1 MKKLFDKTT
10 FGKLEL
16 KNRFWRSATW
26 LNMADEK
33 GHVTERLINEY
44 EKLAAGGVGTII
56 TGYAFV
62 LEEEQPNPG
71 MLGIYDDSFIEEYKQ
86 LNEKLHKY
94 GTKTVMQIVYGGS
107 FTNFNTEERLIWG
120 PSAVPHP
127 IMRTTPTEMTKE
139 NIQTVINAFA
149 NAALR
154 VKKSNFDAVQFHGAH
169 SYLLSQFLSPYYN
182 KRTDEYGGSLEN
194 RCRIIVETLDAV
206 RKKVGDDYPVLI
218 KMHATDDWDENGI
231 DENDALYVAKKLEEH
246 GIDGIEFSGG
256 NLDMKNYINK
266 GPGHVKINKV
276 EDQSYFAEKTALIAK
291 ELNIPVIS
299 VGGHRTPSKME
310 EILNSSNIEY
320 FALCRTLFAD
330 PDQVNKWENNYDAKV
345 KCVSCG
351 KCFSKNGNVCILNRK
366 K

>member
-1 MKKLFDKTT
+1 MKKLFEKTK

-33 GHVTERLINEY
+33 GHVTERLENEY
-44 EKLAAGGVGTII
+44 IKLAAGGVGTII
-56 TGYAFV
+56 TGYAFI
-62 LEEEQPNPG
+62 LKEEQPNPG
-71 MLGIYDDSFIEEYKQ
+71 MLGIYEDSFIDEYQKF
-86 LNEKLHKY
+86 NEKIHKY

-127 IMRTTPTEMTKE
+127 IMKTVPTEMTKE
-139 NIQTVINAFA
+139 DIKKVINAFA
-149 NAALR
+149 DAALR
-154 VKKSNFDAVQFHGAH
+154 VKKSGFDAVQLHGAH

-182 KRTDEYGGSLEN
+182 RRTDCYGGSLEN

-206 RKKVGDDYPVLI
+206 RKKVGEEYPVLI
-218 KMHATDDWDENGI
+218 KLHATDDWGENGI
-231 DENDALYVAKKLEEH
+231 NEDDALYIAKKLEEH

-266 GPGHVKINKV
+266 GPGRVKINKV
-276 EDQSYFAEKTALIAK
+276 EDQSYFAEKTAKIAN
-291 ELNIPVIS
+291 ELNIPIIS
-299 VGGHRTPSKME
+299 VGGHKTPQRME
-310 EILNSSNIEY
+310 EIINSSNIDY
-320 FALCRTLFAD
+320 ISLSRTLFAD
-330 PDQVNKWENNYDAKV
+330 PEQINKWEKDYDAKV

-351 KCFSKNGNVCILNRK
+351 KCFGKNENICILNRK